1 MTHAH
6 GSHEIPTHL
15 NVEDRLVFGLTT
27 RQAVTVM
34 AGLSGAYGVWSQWPE
49 WPLALRLALVAWSVL
64 SALLF
69 ALWQPGGRPLEE
81 WAFAALRFATLP
93 RASVWRPRQPDRAA
107 WFGRE
112 RIWAE
117 MVRPAR
123 LAWASP
129 EDAAPAPEL
138 EARP

>member
-1 MTHAH
+1 MAH

-15 NVEDRLVFGLTT
+15 NVEDRLVFGLTA
-27 RQAVTVM
+27 RQALNLM
-34 AGLSGAYGVWSQWPE
+34 AGLSGAYGVWSEWPD

-81 WAFAALRFATLP
+81 WAFAALRYATLP
-93 RASVWRPRQPDRAA
+93 RAAVWRPRPDETEVSAA
-107 WFGRE
+107 HAAG
-112 RIWAE
+112 WAE
-117 MVRPAR
+117 LAAPAR
-123 LAWASP
+123 LAWDATDGP
-129 EDAAPAPEL
+129 ET